1 MIPRLADRSVTSVV
15 TLLLAATAILL
26 LLFAINVPQGRTA
39 AVETV
44 SNKNDAGTGSLRQAI
59 ADANAGGTVKF
70 KAGLK
75 GTILLETPLE
85 IDKNLT
91 IQGPGSAVITLSG
104 GGDSQ
109 IMLIG
114 SNTGGSSVS
123 ISGLTFTKGVFRG
136 QCADAGGLP
145 PCDGGAITATDVS
158 SLRVT
163 DSVFRMN
170 ATTDQGGAVLVGGD
184 QVETDGN
191 ATFIRNT
198 FIRNNA
204 QDGGGGISMAA
215 TGTFTVR
222 DSEFV
227 NNAADGNGGGA
238 VLVEPYF
245 ASGNLPDYGGAISIR
260 GSEFTGN
267 GGSADADGPT
277 VRFDRWSGPATVD
290 ESLFSYSG
298 SDDEGG
304 GIYTEAALEL
314 TVTDSLFFNVQ
325 CDCSGSAIA
334 NDAFWDKDNYGEP
347 PAQWSR
353 TVIERTDFIDNSGD
367 GVGAVHMSPY
377 VCTAGNPPS
386 GWKPVDLTIRDA
398 EFDGNFAYGSSSAS
412 GLNVDAGKCN
422 DDGVEIKGEVL
433 IERTDFN
440 KNMGGEG
447 GFAIDFDTGFPTDS
461 TVRNV
466 SMVNGLAGDGS
477 PAAWDISN
485 NYYGDCT
492 SAPPGP
498 DCIRSTTTATN
509 VTVAGNGS
517 AQSNYGAVRIEGGNQ
532 VKFESSTIALNVTS
546 QSGGTDSNAGLY
558 IPGYGIAELENT
570 ILAENVG
577 AGSPVSG
584 QDCFVG
590 DDASLT
596 LTGVNV
602 IGDLGTRCAF
612 TGDAPLTGDPKLA
625 RDPVRAKRVGGGT
638 TWVVPLLKGSR
649 ALDASDGG
657 SPARDQRGVPR
668 PQFSAPDLGA
678 FELAPKPS
686 AKLKGGAGLESAR
699 VQVSCGSGRACKLR
713 ISGLRNLAART
724 NDPVTETITV
734 SLKGGQ
740 KKTVTLPYTEALVN
754 SVLRARREGRKPIL
768 HIEVVNV
775 GTTMTTKLR
784 EEVTAPTG
792 PRKGPRRPVNTGS

>member
-1 MIPRLADRSVTSVV
+1 MTSVV
-15 TLLLAATAILL
+15 SLLVAAIAIFL
-26 LLFAINVPQGRTA
+26 LLFAINAPQGRTA

-44 SNKNDAGTGSLRQAI
+44 TNKNDSGAGSLRQAI
-59 ADANAGGTVKF
+59 GDANAGGTVKF

-85 IDKNLT
+85 IDKDLT

-114 SNTGGSSVS
+114 SNTGDSSVS
-123 ISGLTFTKGVFRG
+123 ISGLTFTKGSFRG
-136 QCADAGGLP
+136 NCAPAGGLP
-145 PCDGGAITATDVS
+145 PCDAGAITATDVS

-170 ATTDQGGAVLVGGD
+170 ATSDEGGAVLIGGD
-184 QVETDGN
+184 QVENDGS

-198 FIRNNA
+198 FIRNSGQN
-204 QDGGGGISMAA
+204 GGGGIVMAA
-215 TGTFTVR
+215 TGAFTLR

-227 NNAADGNGGGA
+227 NNSADGNGGGA

-245 ASGNLPDYGGAISIR
+245 DSGNLPDYGGAITIT
-260 GSEFTGN
+260 GNEFTAN

-277 VRFDRWSGPATVD
+277 VRFNRWSGPATVD
-290 ESLFSYSG
+290 ESLFSGSG
-298 SDDEGG
+298 ADEDGG
-304 GIYTEAALEL
+304 GIYTEAAREL
-314 TVTDSLFFNVQ
+314 TVTDSLFFNLYN
-325 CDCSGSAIA
+325 DGSGSGIS
-334 NDAFWDKDNYGEP
+334 NDASWDTEYGEP
-347 PAQWSR
+347 PADWSR
-353 TVIERTDFIDNSGD
+353 TVIERTDFIDNSSERH
-367 GVGAVHMSPY
+367 GAVWMSPN
-377 VCTAGNPPS
+377 VCTNGSPPS
-386 GWKPVDLTIRDA
+386 DWHPLDLTIRDVD
-398 EFDGNFAYGSSSAS
+398 FDGNFSYASSEASALS
-412 GLNVDAGKCN
+412 VDASTCG
-422 DDGVEIKGEVL
+422 DDGVEVKGEVL

-440 KNMGGEG
+440 KNIGGEG
-447 GFAIDFDTGFPTDS
+447 GMAIDFDSGFPNDS

-466 SMVNGLAGDGS
+466 SIVNGLAGDS
-477 PAAWDISN
+477 FPAAWEFSDG
-485 NYYGDCT
+485 YYGDCET
-492 SAPPGP
+492 APPGP
-498 DCIRSTTTATN
+498 DCVRSTTTATN

-517 AQSNYGAVRIEGGNQ
+517 AQSSNGAVKVNSANQ
-532 VKFESSTIALNVTS
+532 VKFESSTIALNVTT

-558 IPGYGIAELENT
+558 VDGLAELENT
-570 ILAENVG
+570 IVAENVG
-577 AGSPVSG
+577 AGSGVTG

-590 DDASLT
+590 SDGSLT
-596 LTGVNV
+596 LTGVNL

-612 TGDAPLTGDPKLA
+612 TGDTPLTGDPKLA
-625 RDPVRAKRVGGGT
+625 LDPVRAKRVGGGT

-649 ALDASDGG
+649 AIDASEGG
-657 SPARDQRGVPR
+657 SPSKDQRGVPR

-686 AKLKGGAGLESAR
+686 AKLKGGAGLESAQ

-740 KKTVTLPYTEALVN
+740 KKTVTLPYTQALVN

-768 HIEVVNV
+768 HIELVNV

-784 EEVTAPTG
+784 EAVTAPTG
-792 PRKGPRRPVNTGS
+792 PRKGPRRPVNTGG